1 MEAKLIIAFLVS
13 FIFSLVL
20 LPFVIFVLRKQ
31 KIKQTILHY
40 VTMHQGKSGT
50 PTMGGIGFII
60 PIAVCSLIF
69 SFGAKT
75 QALMTIIITISF
87 ALIGFI
93 DDFIKFR
100 FKQNLG
106 LRPYQKIISQ
116 LAISVAVA
124 IFVYKNE
131 LIGGVIN
138 LPFSKNYIEIG
149 AFIIPFT
156 ILIFLATTNSVN
168 LTDGLDGL
176 ASGVSASFLLTFLLV
191 MLAQLANR
199 NAHESAQLVSEQTN
213 IMIVCASTI
222 GALLAFLIF
231 NSNPAKVFMGDVG
244 SLGLGG
250 LIASVCIF
258 SRNSLF
264 IPIIGSCFVASS
276 VSVIIQVAYFKMKRK
291 RVFLMAPLHHH
302 FEKKGFSETKIVTAY
317 VVLTLVLGFVC
328 VLSEV
333 I

>member
-1 MEAKLIIAFLVS
+1 MV
-13 FIFSLVL
+13 VVNG
-20 LPFVIFVLRKQ
+20 P
-31 KIKQTILHY
+31 H
-40 VTMHQGKSGT
+40 
-50 PTMGGIGFII
+50 
-60 PIAVCSLIF
+60 
-69 SFGAKT
+69 
-75 QALMTIIITISF
+75 ITAGS
-87 ALIGFI
+87 
-93 DDFIKFR
+93 
-100 FKQNLG
+100 
-106 LRPYQKIISQ
+106 
-116 LAISVAVA
+116 
-124 IFVYKNE
+124 
-131 LIGGVIN
+131 
-138 LPFSKNYIEIG
+138 
-149 AFIIPFT
+149 

-191 MLAQLANR
+191 MLAQLVNR

-264 IPIIGSCFVASS
+264 IPIIGACFVASS

-328 VLSEV
+328 VLTEV